1 MLLRR
6 ALRVARTARRT
17 TPSLRTTPLR
27 CLSTET
33 TDKQPTERRFEAETA
48 SLLNIVSNALYTER
62 EVFLRELLSNASDA
76 LEKLRQKRVANETV
90 AEGDDELK
98 ICISVDKEKK
108 QLVIEDSGVGMQ
120 ESELAENLGTI
131 ALSGSRRF
139 AAEAQK
145 NEQDA
150 SAIIGKF
157 GVGFYSAFMVASKV
171 TVESKSYSD
180 AVNAVWSS
188 ADGAESYTLQEGGSK
203 TTRGTRVILDLK
215 DDAEEY
221 LQPARLREV
230 VQKYS
235 SFVSFPIEIDGE
247 LANTTGAVWA
257 QDPREVEEKT
267 YEAFYRA
274 TFKGA
279 WDAPTYTLHF
289 RADAPLDI
297 KCVLFMPSFH
307 TEKGGL
313 GRLEPSVGLYS
324 RKVLIENPCSDIAP
338 EWCRFVKGVVDSED
352 LPLSISREK
361 SQDKR
366 LLAKIQD
373 VVVRKLLRF
382 LQEQA
387 KRDRDKYLKWYQEFN
402 MFLKEGACHDASR
415 RTEVAKLLY
424 FDSSKDGGLT
434 SLDEY
439 VARDSSE
446 DNKIYYLHAPTR
458 ELALASP
465 YYEQFRKNKR
475 ECLFVYN
482 AIDDFVM
489 SNIREHN
496 GRQIVTA
503 EAADFGTV
511 EEEEEKEDKAPSG
524 NALSTADSDKLKAW
538 LLTTLPE
545 RLESVEAT
553 DKLVSSPAV
562 VVDAESGAMR
572 RMMAMVAQQ
581 ADGGALPPLPPQK
594 LRLNV
599 AHPVVIAL
607 SKASSVDEVRATAAA
622 HQLLDNAIV
631 AAGLMDDP
639 RTMLPRLNKLLEL
652 ALKVESVPVETE
664 PLSRTD
670 ALEKGAARKEAS
682 EAMDK

>member
-1 MLLRR
+1 
-6 ALRVARTARRT
+6 
-17 TPSLRTTPLR
+17 
-27 CLSTET
+27 
-33 TDKQPTERRFEAETA
+33 
-48 SLLNIVSNALYTER
+48 
-62 EVFLRELLSNASDA
+62 
-76 LEKLRQKRVANETV
+76 
-90 AEGDDELK
+90 
-98 ICISVDKEKK
+98 
-108 QLVIEDSGVGMQ
+108 
-120 ESELAENLGTI
+120 
-131 ALSGSRRF
+131 
-139 AAEAQK
+139 
-145 NEQDA
+145 
-150 SAIIGKF
+150 
-157 GVGFYSAFMVASKV
+157 
-171 TVESKSYSD
+171 
-180 AVNAVWSS
+180 
-188 ADGAESYTLQEGGSK
+188 
-203 TTRGTRVILDLK
+203 
-215 DDAEEY
+215 
-221 LQPARLREV
+221 
-230 VQKYS
+230 
-235 SFVSFPIEIDGE
+235 
-247 LANTTGAVWA
+247 
-257 QDPREVEEKT
+257 
-267 YEAFYRA
+267 
-274 TFKGA
+274 
-279 WDAPTYTLHF
+279 
-289 RADAPLDI
+289 
-297 KCVLFMPSFH
+297 
-307 TEKGGL
+307 
-313 GRLEPSVGLYS
+313 
-324 RKVLIENPCSDIAP
+324 
-338 EWCRFVKGVVDSED
+338 
-352 LPLSISREK
+352 
-361 SQDKR
+361 
-366 LLAKIQD
+366 
-373 VVVRKLLRF
+373 
-382 LQEQA
+382 
-387 KRDRDKYLKWYQEFN
+387 

-439 VARDSSE
+439 VGRDASDDE
-446 DNKIYYLHAPTR
+446 KIYYLHAPTR

-465 YYEQFRKNKR
+465 YYEQFKRNKR

-511 EEEEEKEDKAPSG
+511 EEEEEKEDKAPSAD
-524 NALSTADSDKLKAW
+524 ALSTSDADALKAW
-538 LLTTLPE
+538 LLATLPE

-607 SKASSVDEVRATAAA
+607 AKASSVDEVRATAAA

>member
-1 MLLRR
+1 MYPKPAAQDHYRK
-6 ALRVARTARRT
+6 AAKHPAE
-17 TPSLRTTPLR
+17 PK
-27 CLSTET
+27 STGA
-33 TDKQPTERRFEAETA
+33 QI
-48 SLLNIVSNALYTER
+48 LER

-76 LEKLRQKRVANETV
+76 LEKLRQKRVANESV
-90 AEGDDELK
+90 SDGDDELK
-98 ICISVDKEKK
+98 ICISVDKDKK
-108 QLVIEDSGVGMQ
+108 QLVIEDSGVGMR
-120 ESELAENLGTI
+120 ENELAENLGTI

-139 AAEAQK
+139 AAEAAQK
-145 NEQDA
+145 EQDA

-188 ADGAESYTLQEGGSK
+188 ADGAESYSLGEGGSK
-203 TTRGTRVILDLK
+203 TTRGTRVVLDLK
-215 DDAEEY
+215 EDAEEY

-257 QDPREVEEKT
+257 QDPREVDEKT
-267 YEAFYRA
+267 YESFYRA

-279 WDAPTYTLHF
+279 WDSPTYTLHF

-373 VVVRKLLRF
+373 VVVRKLLRY
-382 LQEQA
+382 LQDQA
-387 KRDRDKYLKWYQEFN
+387 KRDRDTYLKWYQEFN

-424 FDSSKDGGLT
+424 FDSSKEGGLT

-439 VARDSSE
+439 VSRDASE
-446 DNKIYYLHAPTR
+446 DEKIYYLHAIVKNIINR
-458 ELALASP
+458 
-465 YYEQFRKNKR
+465 RKHTHKH
-475 ECLFVYN
+475 
-482 AIDDFVM
+482 IIQKTG
-489 SNIREHN
+489 IR
-496 GRQIVTA
+496 
-503 EAADFGTV
+503 
-511 EEEEEKEDKAPSG
+511 
-524 NALSTADSDKLKAW
+524 W
-538 LLTTLPE
+538 
-545 RLESVEAT
+545 
-553 DKLVSSPAV
+553 
-562 VVDAESGAMR
+562 
-572 RMMAMVAQQ
+572 
-581 ADGGALPPLPPQK
+581 
-594 LRLNV
+594 
-599 AHPVVIAL
+599 
-607 SKASSVDEVRATAAA
+607 
-622 HQLLDNAIV
+622 
-631 AAGLMDDP
+631 
-639 RTMLPRLNKLLEL
+639 
-652 ALKVESVPVETE
+652 
-664 PLSRTD
+664 
-670 ALEKGAARKEAS
+670 
-682 EAMDK
+682 

>member
-1 MLLRR
+1 M
-6 ALRVARTARRT
+6 
-17 TPSLRTTPLR
+17 
-27 CLSTET
+27 
-33 TDKQPTERRFEAETA
+33 
-48 SLLNIVSNALYTER
+48 R
-62 EVFLRELLSNASDA
+62 EN
-76 LEKLRQKRVANETV
+76 
-90 AEGDDELK
+90 
-98 ICISVDKEKK
+98 
-108 QLVIEDSGVGMQ
+108 
-120 ESELAENLGTI
+120 ELAENLGTI

-157 GVGFYSAFMVASKV
+157 GVGFYSAFMVASQV

-180 AVNAVWSS
+180 AANAVWSS

-230 VQKYS
+230 MQKYS

-257 QDPREVEEKT
+257 QDPREVDEKT
-267 YEAFYRA
+267 YESFYRA

-279 WDAPTYTLHF
+279 WDTPTYTLHF

-387 KRDRDKYLKWYQEFN
+387 KKDRDKYLKWYQEFN

-424 FDSSKDGGLT
+424 FDSSVDGGLT

-465 YYEQFRKNKR
+465 YYEQFKRNKR

-489 SNIREHN
+489 SNLREHN

-503 EAADFGTV
+503 EAADFGST
-511 EEEEEKEDKAPSG
+511 EEEVQQST
-524 NALSTADSDKLKAW
+524 NALSTSDSDALKAW
-538 LLTTLPE
+538 LLATLPE

-599 AHPVVIAL
+599 AHPVVVAL
-607 SKASSVDEVRATAAA
+607 AKVSSVDEVRVTAAA

-652 ALKVESVPVETE
+652 ALRVEVPVETGE

-682 EAMDK
+682 EAME

>member
-17 TPSLRTTPLR
+17 TPTLRNTPALR

-98 ICISVDKEKK
+98 ISISVDKEKK
-108 QLVIEDSGVGMQ
+108 QLVIEDSGVGMR
-120 ESELAENLGTI
+120 ENELAENLGTI

-139 AAEAQK
+139 AAEAAQK
-145 NEQDA
+145 EQDA

-157 GVGFYSAFMVASKV
+157 GVGFYSAFMVASTV

-203 TTRGTRVILDLK
+203 TTRGTRVVLDLK

-257 QDPREVEEKT
+257 QDPREVDEKT
-267 YEAFYRA
+267 YESFYRA

-373 VVVRKLLRF
+373 VVVRKLLRY
-382 LQEQA
+382 LQDQA
-387 KRDRDKYLKWYQEFN
+387 KKDRDTYLKWYQEFN

-424 FDSSKDGGLT
+424 FDSSKEGGLT

-439 VARDSSE
+439 VGRDASDDE
-446 DNKIYYLHAPTR
+446 KIYYLHAPTR

-465 YYEQFRKNKR
+465 YYEQFKKNKR

-489 SNIREHN
+489 SNLREHN
-496 GRQIVTA
+496 GRAIVTA

-511 EEEEEKEDKAPSG
+511 EEEEEEVQEKST
-524 NALSTADSDKLKAW
+524 NALSTSDSDALKAW
-538 LLTTLPE
+538 LLTTLPD

-572 RMMAMVAQQ
+572 RMMVMVAQQ

-599 AHPVVIAL
+599 AHPVVVAL
-607 SKASSVDEVRATAAA
+607 SQASTKDEARATAAA

-652 ALKVESVPVETE
+652 ALKVEVPVVQ
-664 PLSRTD
+664 
-670 ALEKGAARKEAS
+670 EA
-682 EAMDK
+682 